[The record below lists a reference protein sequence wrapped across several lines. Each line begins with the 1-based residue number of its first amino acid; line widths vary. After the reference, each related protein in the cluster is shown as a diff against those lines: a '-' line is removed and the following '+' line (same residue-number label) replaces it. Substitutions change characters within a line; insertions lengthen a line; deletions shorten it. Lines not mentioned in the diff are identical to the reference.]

1 MILFLK
7 IRKTIHFIKKV
18 MMMYDVFKFNY
29 YNLIQY
35 GATMFD
41 TND

>member
-1 MILFLK
+1 
-7 IRKTIHFIKKV
+7 
-18 MMMYDVFKFNY
+18 MMYDVFKFNY

-41 TND
+41 ANDWVISACVLYDFTITSY